1 MAIVS
6 DKKYYVIEE
15 SALPEVILKV
25 IEVKNMLNRGEVKYV
40 SEAVE
45 LVGISRSAYYKYQGV
60 VHPFFDYEKHT
71 TYSIGL
77 DLVDESGVLG
87 KILKIFA
94 SYNLNI
100 LTINQT
106 IPINMIANVTITF
119 ETISQDANIQDLL
132 RHLEMSEKVKQ
143 VYLLARE

>member
-1 MAIVS
+1 MKNNDGCGSVFIQIICKERMAIVS

-60 VHPFFDYEKHT
+60 VHPFLIMKTHD
-71 TYSIGL
+71 
-77 DLVDESGVLG
+77 
-87 KILKIFA
+87 IF
-94 SYNLNI
+94 
-100 LTINQT
+100 
-106 IPINMIANVTITF
+106 
-119 ETISQDANIQDLL
+119 
-132 RHLEMSEKVKQ
+132 H
-143 VYLLARE
+143 